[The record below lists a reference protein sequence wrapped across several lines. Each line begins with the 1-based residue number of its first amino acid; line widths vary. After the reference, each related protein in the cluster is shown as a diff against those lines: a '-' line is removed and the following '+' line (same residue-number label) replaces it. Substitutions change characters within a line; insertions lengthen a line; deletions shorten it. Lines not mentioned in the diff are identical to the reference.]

1 MCERHFERAQANAE
15 RERERKGIKRCMSV
29 CVCVG
34 VCSRC
39 RLCSLAADVA
49 VAVAVGSFENRCCVF
64 LITFSRGFFDFGFAS
79 FDQFSL

>member
-1 MCERHFERAQANAE
+1 MQRE
-15 RERERKGIKRCMSV
+15 RERESVSEKGSKGVRL

-64 LITFSRGFFDFGFAS
+64 LITFSRGFFEFGFAS